1 MIYFK
6 MKNFKYIASFSTAM
20 VLFSC
25 GSKKSQLPEI
35 KPDIITENVKYD
47 TDDPAIWINPD
58 DASKSMIAGADK
70 DTDGAIYAFD
80 LDGKIIESTTIR
92 GIKRPNNVDLRYG
105 FPITDS
111 TQTDIIAFTERER
124 KMLRIY
130 SVPDM
135 KPLDGG
141 GFPVFADEANEE
153 FQYPMGISL
162 YKSAVD
168 GAFYAIVGRKTGP
181 LEDYLYQ
188 YKITT
193 KSESLVGFDLVRKFG
208 NFSGKKEIEAIAVDD
223 ALGYVYY
230 SDEGE
235 SVKKYYAE
243 PSKGNEQ
250 LASFGSEDFLEDIE
264 GIAIAA
270 FEDGSG
276 MIIVSDQQHG
286 QFNIYDRKTNELVR
300 ILNLATTETDGC
312 EAVTV
317 SLNDTFKTGLF
328 VAMNDDGTFYYYD
341 LDKLK

>member
-1 MIYFK
+1 
-6 MKNFKYIASFSTAM
+6 MKNLKFIVGFSAALA
-20 VLFSC
+20 LFSC

-58 DASKSMIAGADK
+58 DASKSIVFGTDK

-80 LDGKIIESTTIR
+80 LDGKIIESKTIR
-92 GIKRPNNVDLRYG
+92 DIKRPNNVDLRYG

-111 TQTDIIAFTERER
+111 TKTDIIAFTERER

-135 KPLDGG
+135 KPIDGG
-141 GFPVFADEANEE
+141 GFPVFADDANEE
-153 FQYPMGISL
+153 FQYPMGVSL

-188 YKITT
+188 YKITAQ
-193 KSESLVGFDLVRKFG
+193 SDSLVGFDLERKFG

-264 GIAIAA
+264 GIAIASYD
-270 FEDGSG
+270 DGSG

-300 ILNLATTETDGC
+300 ILNLTTTETDGC

-317 SLNDTFKTGLF
+317 PLNDTFKNGLF

-341 LDKLK
+341 LAKLK